1 MDYTSLKNAVC
12 EALLQLETDGHIL
25 IVSTTVNLL
34 VDSVGSK
41 SPKPSLMPNYPP
53 ESSTLCFGM
62 ENLDADT
69 GSTFN
74 ADRQS
79 GNITSGAKTNAKLPK
94 RSRRAS
100 NAQKSSRAGE
110 RQCSSNAFSMMWR
123 ID

>member
-25 IVSTTVNLL
+25 IVSTTVKLL
-34 VDSVGSK
+34 VDSVGTK
-41 SPKPSLMPNYPP
+41 SPKPSLIPNYPP

-62 ENLDADT
+62 VNLDADT

-94 RSRRAS
+94 RSRRARTPRNRRELGKG
-100 NAQKSSRAGE
+100 NARPTL
-110 RQCSSNAFSMMWR
+110 F
-123 ID
+123 